1 MYWAV
6 VGKQAKSFTIISIS
20 HIFMALAPPPPPGD
34 GHTRIEMQTIFIIL
48 DFLRRLKN
56 CL

>member
-48 DFLRRLKN
+48 DFLKRLKN